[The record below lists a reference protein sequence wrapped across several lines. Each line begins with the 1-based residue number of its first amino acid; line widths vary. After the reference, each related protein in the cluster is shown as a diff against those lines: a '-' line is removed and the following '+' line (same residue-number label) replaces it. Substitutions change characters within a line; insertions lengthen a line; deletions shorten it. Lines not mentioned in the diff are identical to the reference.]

1 MSKLHQIHRHEGL
14 GLETII
20 EQRKH
25 ERLELDSKERE
36 LGQGLVSKV
45 LVKDGEWQVPP
56 DARPRGWENMGV
68 RELCLC
74 SYDAMCCP
82 VHDPTGARD

>member
-1 MSKLHQIHRHEGL
+1 MSNLHQIHRHEGL

-20 EQRKH
+20 EQRMH

-45 LVKDGEWQVPP
+45 LVKDGEWQVSESE
-56 DARPRGWENMGV
+56 RPIGWQALNV
-68 RELCLC
+68 REK
-74 SYDAMCCP
+74 DAK
-82 VHDPTGARD
+82 TGEIRPIN